1 MKKLFCAST
10 ILTLAGCN
18 TIKGLGA
25 DTAKAGASLSKAARD
40 AKN

>member
-1 MKKLFCAST
+1 MKKLLCAVM

-18 TIKGLGA
+18 TIEGLGTDA
-25 DTAKAGASLSKAARD
+25 AKAGASLSKAARD